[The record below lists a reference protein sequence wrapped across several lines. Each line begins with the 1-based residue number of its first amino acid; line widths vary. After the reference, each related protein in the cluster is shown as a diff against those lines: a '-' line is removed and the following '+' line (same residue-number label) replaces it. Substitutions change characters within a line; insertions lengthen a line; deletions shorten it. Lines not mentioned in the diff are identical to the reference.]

1 MTETR
6 GMLDRETRSVPRSR
20 SDDAQQMWTLIKN
33 IPLNN
38 RPTHQVW
45 SLMVTPHRKLDRSRT
60 GFAIA
65 SRVFHLIPPRTR
77 SRRQHERSDQ
87 ILEKI
92 TPPLPPRPVLRSET
106 RAEAQPRG
114 CTEPHHRASPR
125 NASARRRSMEDRR
138 IGTSS
143 ISSEITT
150 RTPASARPAR
160 LPLLVELIRSTPNGS
175 YAPIFF
181 CC

>member
-1 MTETR
+1 MTHNICGR
-6 GMLDRETRSVPRSR
+6 
-20 SDDAQQMWTLIKN
+20 TLIKN

-38 RPTHQVW
+38 RPDCQTLINSSRLVCYSKEIFDGDTTHHTANWTFRGQ
-45 SLMVTPHRKLDRSRT
+45 

-65 SRVFHLIPPRTR
+65 SHAFSIRSPRE
-77 SRRQHERSDQ
+77 HERSDQ

-92 TPPLPPRPVLRSET
+92 THPLPPRPALRSET

-114 CTEPHHRASPR
+114 CSEPHHRASPR
-125 NASARRRSMEDRR
+125 NASARRRSMGDRR

-160 LPLLVELIRSTPNGS
+160 LPLLVKLIRSTPIGS